1 MKKAIFSLYILSFV
15 NTLNFTIVIPI
26 LPYILKEYG
35 GTWYLYGLLIAIY
48 PLFQF
53 YAAPI
58 LGSLS
63 DYYGRRPILL
73 LSQAGTLLSWLIFFI
88 VFFVPNVSLGFI
100 SLPLLILLLSRAADG
115 ATGGNNA
122 VANAYASDFIPQ
134 NERTNVYGILGG
146 ISGIAIIIGPILGGL
161 AMTDLLGYLGPVLL
175 AMSVSLF
182 ALIYM
187 YLFMPESLEKDKR
200 VKKLDLNILKEM
212 QFIPKLKTYTEN
224 RVMKYILIK
233 RVSFLLVFSSFSS
246 IFILYLVDVLKLTS
260 QEIGYFFVIIG
271 LMIVFNQIFI
281 VGSLS
286 KKLGNYKSL
295 MTGLIMVT
303 FAQILLGLSAN
314 LWYFFSVLYLNS
326 LGVAMAIP
334 TFKSLL
340 SEHVEHDKQG
350 EIMGLDESLVSA
362 TSVVAPLIST
372 WLYQDLGPSVFVLQG
387 ILLLLVLFIYFKR
400 KGWLLRGGHK

>member
-1 MKKAIFSLYILSFV
+1 
-15 NTLNFTIVIPI
+15 
-26 LPYILKEYG
+26 
-35 GTWYLYGLLIAIY
+35 
-48 PLFQF
+48 
-53 YAAPI
+53 
-58 LGSLS
+58 
-63 DYYGRRPILL
+63 
-73 LSQAGTLLSWLIFFI
+73 
-88 VFFVPNVSLGFI
+88 
-100 SLPLLILLLSRAADG
+100 
-115 ATGGNNA
+115 
-122 VANAYASDFIPQ
+122 
-134 NERTNVYGILGG
+134 
-146 ISGIAIIIGPILGGL
+146 
-161 AMTDLLGYLGPVLL
+161 MTDLLGYLGPVLL

-295 MTGLIMVT
+295 MIGLIMVT

-387 ILLLLVLFIYFKR
+387 LLLLLVLFIYFKR